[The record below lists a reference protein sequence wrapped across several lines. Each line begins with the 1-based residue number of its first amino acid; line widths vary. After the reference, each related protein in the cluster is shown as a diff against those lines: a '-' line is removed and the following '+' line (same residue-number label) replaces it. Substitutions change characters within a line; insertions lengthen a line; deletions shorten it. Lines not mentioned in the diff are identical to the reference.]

1 MILGRAKIHHEK
13 DEKAKKEKMDAQGF
27 GDNHE
32 YLRSKLKYDKNDV
45 EGLLLGEF
53 YSKTF
58 TVLFVSD
65 KTTFTFKNPNKIRTC
80 FEAIKDYPVAIHL
93 SFSVFSRSILFC
105 TSFS

>member
-53 YSKTF
+53 SLFLIKILQSKIQ
-58 TVLFVSD
+58 L
-65 KTTFTFKNPNKIRTC
+65 K
-80 FEAIKDYPVAIHL
+80 HL
-93 SFSVFSRSILFC
+93 RWSN
-105 TSFS
+105 